1 MGRHELTDAQWERLT
16 PLLPPRYPGRR
27 GRPYHDHRR
36 IINGMLWIAKT
47 GAPWRDLPEHFGPW
61 QTVATRF
68 YRWKRCGLWA
78 RILAEVQRR
87 ADARGEL
94 DWEQHYVDGTV
105 VRAHQHAAGAP
116 HRKGGQE
123 QQALGR
129 SRGGFST
136 KLHLRAE
143 GGGKPLAFLVTAGQR
158 HEQSVFEPL
167 MERGAVR
174 RAGRG
179 RPRHR
184 PRRVVGDKGYSS
196 RKVRCYLAQRG
207 IGAVIPRRANEP
219 QQRHFERDRYRERNR
234 VERLINR
241 LKQFRRV
248 ATRYE
253 KLADSY
259 VTMVTLAAILLWIS

>member
-16 PLLPPRYPGRR
+16 LLLPPRYPGRR
-27 GRPYHDHRR
+27 GRPYHDHRC

-47 GAPWRDLPEHFGPW
+47 GAPWRDLPERYGPW

-68 YRWKRCGLWA
+68 YRWQRCGLWA
-78 RILAEVQRR
+78 HILAEVQRR
-87 ADARGEL
+87 ADACGEL
-94 DWEQHYVDGTV
+94 DWEQNYVDGTV

-143 GGGKPLAFLVTAGQR
+143 GGGKPLTFLVTAGQR

-174 RAGRG
+174 RGTGTAAPSPVARG
-179 RPRHR
+179 
-184 PRRVVGDKGYSS
+184 GG
-196 RKVRCYLAQRG
+196 
-207 IGAVIPRRANEP
+207 
-219 QQRHFERDRYRERNR
+219 
-234 VERLINR
+234 
-241 LKQFRRV
+241 
-248 ATRYE
+248 
-253 KLADSY
+253 
-259 VTMVTLAAILLWIS
+259 